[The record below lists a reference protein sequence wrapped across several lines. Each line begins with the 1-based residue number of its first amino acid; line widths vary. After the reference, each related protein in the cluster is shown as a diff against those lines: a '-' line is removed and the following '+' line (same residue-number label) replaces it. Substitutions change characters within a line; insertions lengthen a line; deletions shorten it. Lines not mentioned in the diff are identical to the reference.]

1 MVSGQPGLGKTA
13 FAVHAAH
20 ALTPH
25 FPHGQYA
32 IDLRGMDPRP
42 TPPRDALARLLRAL
56 GTADNDERRSPTPPT
71 APATGRRRALRSRGH
86 CAVRPPERPAA
97 RELLAS

>member
-56 GTADNDERRSPTPPT
+56 GAADNDERRSPTPP
-71 APATGRRRALRSRGH
+71 PALRPVGGALRSRGH